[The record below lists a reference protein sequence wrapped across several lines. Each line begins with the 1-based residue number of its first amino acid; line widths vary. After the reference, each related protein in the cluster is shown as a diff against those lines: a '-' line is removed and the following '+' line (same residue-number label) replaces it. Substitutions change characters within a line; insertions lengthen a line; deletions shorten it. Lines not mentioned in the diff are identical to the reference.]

1 MNLACSPFK
10 SEAFRKG
17 MREGRKRIAGIIA
30 GITAGEQSDDE
41 LLGLI
46 FVLET
51 VLVQLKAKVYR
62 QRRERS
68 RFKLKLVK

>member
-10 SEAFRKG
+10 AENFHKG
-17 MREGRKRIAGIIA
+17 MREGRRRIA

-62 QRRERS
+62 QRKERS
-68 RFKLKLVK
+68 KFKLRLVK